1 MKTFSRVLLIAFG
14 TLAIGAF
21 LLTIVNIVFNVAW
34 FGFET
39 VFTIVFI
46 VLSETGV
53 ISPDSSSLI
62 IQFVYGFAGF
72 FGATTPEA
80 VYGLLIAF
88 AVIEAVYM
96 FFELIYVVFPLV
108 VCLISGILALVSGL
122 KKKQSKGLKI
132 ANIIT
137 GVLCW
142 YVSNIIIGIGIIL
155 GGIFGLIAL
164 KKEENKEKEEKK
176 AKETKPYELVGVVD
190 ID

>member
-1 MKTFSRVLLIAFG
+1 MKTFSKILLIAFG

-21 LLTIVNIVFNVAW
+21 LLSIMNIIFNVAW

-72 FGATTPEA
+72 FGAVTPEA

-88 AVIEAVYM
+88 AIIGWVYT
-96 FFELIYVVFPLV
+96 FFELIYVIIPLIIY
-108 VCLISGILALVSGL
+108 LIAGIIALVSGL

-142 YVSNIIIGIGIIL
+142 YMSNMIIGIGIIL
-155 GGIFGLIAL
+155 GGVFGLISL
-164 KKEENKEKEEKK
+164 KKEENKEEEEQK
-176 AKETKPYELVGVVD
+176 AKVTKPYELVGVVD
-190 ID
+190 IE